1 MELIRGEL
9 PEWAASRG
17 DGRGYGDGYGSG
29 YGDGSG
35 CGYGRGYGDG
45 YGSGYGDGRG
55 YGDGYGDGDGSGS
68 GYGYGYGDG
77 DVARCAP
84 SASRVTVEHLR
95 QRKACGNQV
104 QLFQRIFPEGAT
116 WPDDID
122 RAREA
127 GLDIEWA
134 RVNLGL
140 LLPI

>member
-1 MELIRGEL
+1 MSIG
-9 PEWAASRG
+9 G
-17 DGRGYGDGYGSG
+17 NGY
-29 YGDGSG
+29 
-35 CGYGRGYGDG
+35 
-45 YGSGYGDGRG
+45 
-55 YGDGYGDGDGSGS
+55 GS
-68 GYGYGYGDG
+68 GYGYGYGSGDG
-77 DVARCAP
+77 DGYGYGSGYGYGYGYGYGDGSGDGDGYGYGALADVARCAP

-95 QRKACGNQV
+95 QRNACGNQV
-104 QLFQRIFPEGAT
+104 QLFQRIFPSGAT

>member
-17 DGRGYGDGYGSG
+17 DGRGDGYGYGSGDGDGDGYGSG
-29 YGDGSG
+29 YGDG
-35 CGYGRGYGDG
+35 D
-45 YGSGYGDGRG
+45 
-55 YGDGYGDGDGSGS
+55 GS

-77 DVARCAP
+77 SGYGDGDGDGDGSGDGDGALADVARCAP

>member
-1 MELIRGEL
+1 M
-9 PEWAASRG
+9 SRAQ
-17 DGRGYGDGYGSG
+17 
-29 YGDGSG
+29 
-35 CGYGRGYGDG
+35 
-45 YGSGYGDGRG
+45 
-55 YGDGYGDGDGSGS
+55 DGDGSGD
-68 GYGYGYGDG
+68 GDG
-77 DVARCAP
+77 ALADVARCAP

>member
-17 DGRGYGDGYGSG
+17 SGDGDGYG
-29 YGDGSG
+29 Y
-35 CGYGRGYGDG
+35 
-45 YGSGYGDGRG
+45 
-55 YGDGYGDGDGSGS
+55 GS

-77 DVARCAP
+77 SGDGYGYGGDDGALADVARCAP